1 MTETMAGVGNA
12 SSVHGHG
19 RSARAVVE
27 KAREQVAGLI
37 GSRPQEVIFTSGGTE
52 ANNQVLRA
60 HRQAGQ
66 PVLVSA
72 IEHDSVLSGLPGL
85 EPFAVTAEGL
95 PDMTALEQRLNTG
108 EPGLLSLMLVNNE
121 TGVVQPV
128 PEVARMAK
136 AAGWS
141 VHTDAVQAAGKLPL
155 AMGPLGVDYLS
166 LSGHKFGGPQG
177 VGALVLRPGMDPAP
191 LLQGGGQERRRRAGT
206 ENVAGIAGLGLAA
219 ELALASPIDHR
230 ALQRQLEQALREA
243 VPGVEI
249 VADTTR
255 RVSTITCALWP
266 DATAERMVMKFDLKG
281 VALSSGSA
289 CSSGKVTASHVL
301 SAMGYAPEQAQSA
314 LRFSTGWNTTP
325 EDVAA
330 LTDVLQALS

>member
-60 HRQAGQ
+60 HAHQ

-72 IEHDSVLSGLPGL
+72 IEHDSVLNGVPGL
-85 EPFAVTAEGL
+85 ETFAVTAEGL
-95 PDMTALEQRLNTG
+95 PDMAALEKRLNTG
-108 EPGLLSLMLVNNE
+108 EPGLISLMLVNNE
-121 TGVVQPV
+121 TGAVQPV

-141 VHTDAVQAAGKLPL
+141 LHTDAVQAAGKLPL
-155 AMGPLGVDYLS
+155 AMGPLGVDFLS

-191 LLQGGGQERRRRAGT
+191 LLQGGGQERRPPRRCCRAGGR
-206 ENVAGIAGLGLAA
+206 NAA
-219 ELALASPIDHR
+219 AVPALRTLPGSPGWGSPPSWRWPAPWTTLCCNASWSRRCARPFPGWKSSPIQPAGYR
-230 ALQRQLEQALREA
+230 PSPAR
-243 VPGVEI
+243 
-249 VADTTR
+249 
-255 RVSTITCALWP
+255 
-266 DATAERMVMKFDLKG
+266 
-281 VALSSGSA
+281 SGP
-289 CSSGKVTASHVL
+289 
-301 SAMGYAPEQAQSA
+301 MQPPN
-314 LRFSTGWNTTP
+314 GW
-325 EDVAA
+325 
-330 LTDVLQALS
+330 